1 VTREGRDGCVTEKP
15 GFMYSA
21 LPTIRTPG
29 LAVGHSAVRSILQ
42 GHDNGKKGTPY
53 EQVVWRPAD
62 REGRLLT
69 EERKRVLTRKK
80 KRASS
85 RRHSQWRL
93 PNEINSAGIS
103 YASVRSLRVRAG
115 HVA

>member
-1 VTREGRDGCVTEKP
+1 MTTKIRETAAADTSTSGSCALHADSANRMPTSVVGCGKRRKDRVDQGRRDGCVTEKP

-42 GHDNGKKGTPY
+42 GHDDGKKGTPY

-62 REGRLLT
+62 RGKTADR
-69 EERKRVLTRKK
+69 
-80 KRASS
+80 
-85 RRHSQWRL
+85 
-93 PNEINSAGIS
+93 G
-103 YASVRSLRVRAG
+103 
-115 HVA
+115 